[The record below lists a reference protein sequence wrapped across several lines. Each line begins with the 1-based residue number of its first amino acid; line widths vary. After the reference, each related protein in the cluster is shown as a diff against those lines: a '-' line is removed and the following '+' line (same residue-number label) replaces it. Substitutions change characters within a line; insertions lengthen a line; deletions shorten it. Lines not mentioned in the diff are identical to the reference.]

1 MSTDKLSGDDLAF
14 LFGAKP
20 EDAIAYLKRK
30 GLRIA
35 WNWHETLD
43 AAHARSFTVAKV
55 ARVEILQALRTE
67 LLNTLNNGGTEKQF
81 VDNLTPT
88 LQKLGWWGKQIIVDG
103 AGAAEVAQL
112 GSPRRLKVIFR
123 TNMQSAYMD
132 GRAKSMAENIEA
144 FPYWKYIAV
153 LDGRTRQSHRALD
166 GRIFHYKDGFS
177 SVGMPPN
184 GHNCRCRFVAMSERM
199 VKREGIKPTVTDGIL
214 QTREVEAGIDKRTDE
229 VRNTKLTGFYLKG
242 ADGKQIWVGPDA
254 GFNSSPLASHLM
266 DDVLVKRAAGL
277 DKELAL
283 KQVEQTV
290 LHPVRLQAWRS
301 FIENTLDFG
310 RQQGQTMTLGVMQA
324 ADIAYAKNKGAAID
338 SPIVFVQD
346 KLIKSPKATRHE
358 ADGDALSK
366 EDWLALPLLF
376 AKAQLVVWDNLEQKI
391 VYILPTGAGI
401 GRLAV
406 RYGRIKNELSL
417 PDAATAYGI
426 TEKILEDY
434 LKSGRFEKVR

>member
-1 MSTDKLSGDDLAF
+1 
-14 LFGAKP
+14 
-20 EDAIAYLKRK
+20 
-30 GLRIA
+30 
-35 WNWHETLD
+35 
-43 AAHARSFTVAKV
+43 
-55 ARVEILQALRTE
+55 
-67 LLNTLNNGGTEKQF
+67 
-81 VDNLTPT
+81 
-88 LQKLGWWGKQIIVDG
+88 
-103 AGAAEVAQL
+103 
-112 GSPRRLKVIFR
+112 
-123 TNMQSAYMD
+123 
-132 GRAKSMAENIEA
+132 
-144 FPYWKYIAV
+144 
-153 LDGRTRQSHRALD
+153 
-166 GRIFHYKDGFS
+166 
-177 SVGMPPN
+177 
-184 GHNCRCRFVAMSERM
+184 
-199 VKREGIKPTVTDGIL
+199 
-214 QTREVEAGIDKRTDE
+214 
-229 VRNTKLTGFYLKG
+229 
-242 ADGKQIWVGPDA
+242 
-254 GFNSSPLASHLM
+254 M